1 MIVIIV
7 FSVLFLMLEVR
18 EKAQNQKNI
27 DAIPIRII
35 VNGIRGKSTATRLMT
50 GILAAGGYKVVGKTT
65 GTAARMLFWNSAEE
79 VAIER
84 RPEGPNISEQK
95 KVMAQAAQMGAD
107 ALVSECMAVN
117 PDYQIIFQEQLLQAN
132 ICVIVNVVE
141 DHMEVMGPTL
151 DNIAEAFTAT
161 IPYGG
166 KLIVATGPY
175 VPYFRKIAEE
185 RGTEIIV
192 ADTAKISEEQLKRF
206 SYVVFPENAALA
218 LALAK
223 AMGIDEATAW
233 RGMLRA
239 NPDPGILRIHTMD
252 ILGEESHFVNAFAAN
267 DATSTLAIWQRVKDL
282 GYPTDKLAVIMNC
295 RPDRVDRTMQFAEE
309 VLPHL
314 PCELF
319 ICMGEGT
326 KPVRD
331 AYHAGGIVTADFVE
345 VKGEDGFAIYND
357 LEEKLAGKVIIGVGN
372 IHGTAE
378 AFIDA
383 LLRVNPEGGK
393 ACTEPN
399 YTSPL

>member
-1 MIVIIV
+1 MIVIIA
-7 FSVLFLMLEVR
+7 FSVLFLIIGIR

-27 DAIPIRII
+27 DAIPVRIV
-35 VNGIRGKSTATRLMT
+35 VNGIRGKSTVTRLMT

-65 GTAARMLFWNSAEE
+65 GTAARMLFWDSAEE
-79 VAIER
+79 AEIER

-95 KVMAQAAQMGAD
+95 KVMAQAAQLGAD
-107 ALVSECMAVN
+107 VLVSECMAVN
-117 PDYQIIFQEQLLQAN
+117 PDYQLIFQEQLVQAN
-132 ICVIVNVVE
+132 ICVIVNVLE

-175 VPYFRKIAEE
+175 EPYFRKIAEE
-185 RGTEIIV
+185 RGTEIFV
-192 ADTAKISEEQLKRF
+192 ADTAKISQEQLKRF

-218 LALAK
+218 LALAEV
-223 AMGIDEATAW
+223 MDIDEAVAW
-233 RGMLRA
+233 QGMLRA
-239 NPDPGILRIHTMD
+239 NPDPGILRIHTID
-252 ILGEESHFVNAFAAN
+252 VLGEETRFVNAFAAN
-267 DATSTLAIWQRVKDL
+267 DATSTLAIWQMVQDL
-282 GYPTDKLAVIMNC
+282 GYPTDKVAVIMNC
-295 RPDRVDRTMQFAEE
+295 RPDRVDRSIQFAQE

-314 PCELF
+314 PSELF

-331 AYHAGGIVTADFVE
+331 AYHAGKIVAAEFIE
-345 VKGEDGFAIYND
+345 VKGDDGFAIYND

-378 AFIDA
+378 EFIDA
-383 LLRVNPEGGK
+383 LLRVRPEGEER
-393 ACTEPN
+393 CTGQN
-399 YTSPL
+399 YTLPL